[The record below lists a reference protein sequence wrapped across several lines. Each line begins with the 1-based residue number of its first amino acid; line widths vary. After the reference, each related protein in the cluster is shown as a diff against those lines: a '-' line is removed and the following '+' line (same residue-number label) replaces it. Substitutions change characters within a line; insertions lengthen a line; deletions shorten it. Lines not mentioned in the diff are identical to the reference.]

1 MEVLFTL
8 TRQMDDG
15 RISNWRF
22 VKTDEVYFS
31 IGGNYKI
38 LQYKSE
44 FSMNKS
50 KDWFVS
56 KGYAIAWHLIPPNG
70 GSFLHVQRTW
80 NMEYSALYTAYAE
93 YAERMFDAS
102 DDLVV
107 VDVDTVPVSVD
118 WDRLA
123 EWADVG
129 WRVVPLSGYVFF
141 IFH

>member
-22 VKTDEVYFS
+22 VKTDEGYCS

-56 KGYAIAWHLIPPNG
+56 KGYAIA
-70 GSFLHVQRTW
+70 
-80 NMEYSALYTAYAE
+80 
-93 YAERMFDAS
+93 
-102 DDLVV
+102 
-107 VDVDTVPVSVD
+107 
-118 WDRLA
+118 
-123 EWADVG
+123 
-129 WRVVPLSGYVFF
+129 
-141 IFH
+141 